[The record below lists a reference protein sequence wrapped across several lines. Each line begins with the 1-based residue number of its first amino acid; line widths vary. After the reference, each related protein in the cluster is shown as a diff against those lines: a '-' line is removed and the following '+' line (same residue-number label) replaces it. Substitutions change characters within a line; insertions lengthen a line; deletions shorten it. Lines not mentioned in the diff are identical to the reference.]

1 MTGDFRLGWIFPEGD
16 KKLLRE
22 SHPIDILLN
31 RRLSIISSKESD
43 CNYQLLVLTNNNS
56 DQFTDSQVFPLI
68 T

>member
-1 MTGDFRLGWIFPEGD
+1 MTGDFRLGRIFPEGD

-31 RRLSIISSKESD
+31 RRLSIISSKEGD